1 MHHKEQHMI
10 RNFSGARLGLAL
22 TLGLAAQAA
31 SAQSANHGFSAGFGP
46 FQERTGEEIFH
57 NVCQGCH
64 MPQGQGAA
72 GAGAYPA
79 LANNPK
85 LSSKIYPAYM
95 VVHGNKAMPSFAAG
109 FDDEQVAAVVNYVR
123 THFGNNYQDVL
134 TPAEV
139 KPLRPPQQHESE

>member
-1 MHHKEQHMI
+1 MHHKEQHMN
-10 RNFSGARLGLAL
+10 RNFTGARLALAL
-22 TLGLAAQAA
+22 LAGLTAGSAL
-31 SAQSANHGFSAGFGP
+31 AQSSGHTFSKGFT
-46 FQERTGEEIFH
+46 FQERTGEEIFQ

-64 MPQGQGAA
+64 MPQGQGAV

-85 LSSKIYPAYM
+85 LASKIYPAYM
-95 VVHGNKAMPSFAAG
+95 VVHGNKAMPSFASG

-139 KPLRPPQQHESE
+139 KPLRPPPQHESE

>member
-1 MHHKEQHMI
+1 MHKEQHMT
-10 RNFSGARLGLAL
+10 RNFKGARIALAL
-22 TLGLAAQAA
+22 LLGLAARPAV
-31 SAQSANHGFSAGFGP
+31 AQSSGHNFSHGFI
-46 FQERTGEEIFH
+46 FQERSGEEIFQ

-64 MPQGQGAA
+64 MPQAQGAS

-79 LANNPK
+79 LAGNPR
-85 LSSKIYPAYM
+85 LSSKVYPAYM
-95 VVHGNKAMPSFAAG
+95 VLNGNKAMPSFAMG

-139 KPLRPPQQHESE
+139 KALRPKPQHESE